1 MSASSSEFLSS
12 SLSPTYANCSSWLRE
27 MLAPRNMSLSFLS
40 KISRLSLKSSKMDL
54 DNAGSTPLDDNVVV
68 DDVKKQTNVVNA
80 VTVVG
85 IFF

>member
-1 MSASSSEFLSS
+1 
-12 SLSPTYANCSSWLRE
+12 
-27 MLAPRNMSLSFLS
+27 MSLSFLS